1 VIAPG
6 AASWIRKNRCPRS
19 ERQSFARD
27 GAERNDRPPDPSALT
42 AFVKD
47 NHEVVTPDFHSDVA
61 FGYNTGHGG
70 TASDWILEAR
80 VGLDSGGARVGITGR
95 VQVSDL
101 AG

>member
-1 VIAPG
+1 MIAPG

-80 VGLDSGGARVGITGR
+80 VGLDSGG
-95 VQVSDL
+95 
-101 AG
+101 